1 MNKDIVIVFEDDL
14 QEIIIKDDKIEFD
27 ISNEI
32 NVINSAIQNQD
43 ETLDIETVGLVTNI
57 NTNIVNRYDN
67 HYEFPN
73 RGIEKAIYIDLENKE
88 IYMWYKSEY
97 VKLTNNFENIKI
109 INGGNAR

>member
-88 IYMWYKSEY
+88 IYMWYNGQY
-97 VKLTNNFENIKI
+97 VKLSDNLDKIKI